1 MRSAISA
8 RKQTLIVILLCY
20 LILAATSCD
29 KHLQDYD
36 LPPLDESASQFT
48 KDLNEV
54 LMESNR
60 TTHLLDT
67 LDRTDR
73 LDWSRIVLRI
83 SSAADDNINYCIPI
97 VKDDGVCEN
106 FVEIS
111 LSGPRTASNI
121 RIKKFDPKLPL
132 SLGNQNEVERLKK
145 VFYRFSQMGLKVD
158 PQLVQYQRVAIQ
170 ESDRKNRISLE
181 RFRNKEISTKSSKK
195 LLLKVGTPQT
205 VDCLTRVTFDFYYQ
219 FSGYAGANF
228 TAWNYQVSSSFINY
242 FYSFLNLQSEYYD
255 FILGQTNSLTF
266 YNMPNGEYAINGMIY
281 NGLNYAKNQ
290 CTANFGLTESNLY
303 NYFFYTNYSTCGTG
317 PEEGG
322 GTLENGMYIV
332 EAPEEPEIINNIQ
345 VDFADGYYTNP
356 MRLIGHT
363 RNRGNIEDLQYGTSG
378 NVNWIPSYLQNSQDS
393 HYFYLM
399 TDLFTKCTTFDN
411 GLRSVGLDMIDRFQN
426 GNGADYSN
434 SMLNERAQ
442 ESVQTRNF
450 LKEFGE
456 KFHQRLLATNMNLNN
471 VPIIDMDE
479 IRPKYD
485 GLYNKFHGLQILVN
499 DTEYSEIYLESFTP
513 ISNNKWT
520 AIIQLEVLDH
530 FGLDLHDAQTYQ
542 HWHDGFP
549 AWWILQHVRNYRPF
563 KTKISVRFRMSVI

>member
-1 MRSAISA
+1 MRSTVSA
-8 RKQTLIVILLCY
+8 RKLTLIVILLCY
-20 LILAATSCD
+20 IIFGATSCD
-29 KHLQDYD
+29 KNLQDYD
-36 LPPLDESASQFT
+36 LPPLDESASQIT

-54 LMESNR
+54 LMASNR
-60 TTHLLDT
+60 TSHLLDT
-67 LDRTDR
+67 LERTDR

-97 VKDDGVCEN
+97 VKDGGICEN

-111 LSGPRTASNI
+111 LSGPKTASNI
-121 RIKKFDPKLPL
+121 RIKKFDPKLPP
-132 SLGNQNEVERLKK
+132 SPGNQNEVERLKK

-158 PQLVQYQRVAIQ
+158 PQLVQQQLIAIQ
-170 ESDRKNRISLE
+170 ESERKNRISLE
-181 RFRNKEISTKSSKK
+181 SFRNKEISTKSSKK
-195 LLLKVGTPQT
+195 LLLRVGTPQT
-205 VDCLTRVTFDFYYQ
+205 VDCLTIVSFDFYYQ
-219 FSGYAGANF
+219 FSGYSGANY
-228 TAWNYQVSSSFINY
+228 TTWNYQVSSSFINY
-242 FYSFLNLQSEYYD
+242 FYSFLNLRSEYYD
-255 FILGQTNSLTF
+255 VILGQTNSLTF

-281 NGLNYAKNQ
+281 DALNYAKNQ

-322 GTLENGMYIV
+322 GTLENGMYI
-332 EAPEEPEIINNIQ
+332 EDAPEEPEIINNIQ
-345 VDFADGYYTNP
+345 VDFADGNYTNP

-363 RNRGNIEDLQYGTSG
+363 RNRGNVEDLQYGTNG
-378 NVNWIPSYLQNSQDS
+378 NVNWIPTYLQNAQDS

-399 TDLFTKCTTFDN
+399 TDLFTKCTTFDS
-411 GLRSVGLDMIDRFQN
+411 GLRSVGLDMIDKFQN

-434 SMLNERAQ
+434 SILNEKAQ

-530 FGLDLHDAQTYQ
+530 FGLDLHDAQAYQ
-542 HWHDGFP
+542 NWHDGFL